1 MLGLLASLFV
11 YCVAA
16 TVAIIFTTIE
26 KDKYYKK
33 YRALEDELKK
43 LKSEQPQVQSQPVVQ
58 PKPEVQVQ
66 QPVQPQPQV
75 KVQAQTQPQAQ
86 PVFKPAPVPQAPLPT
101 YSAQPKQR
109 KGGSTAVGVS
119 FSVGVLLMVIAAAVF
134 ISATWQTMLP
144 VLKCIVLLLVV
155 SGVYA
160 LSKLSRD
167 KLKLES
173 TSSVLYMLGSL
184 ITPIAVFVGF
194 LAFDLQKEMIT
205 LVCCALSLGVSG
217 LIGYRIFGTK
227 LQVAIS
233 YLGFVWSEIFICMEA
248 MGNVK
253 GLAFGICTAAFVSGL
268 IYFIKPKLKFFDK
281 FAEITAYVAVIG
293 FFMTASFGRLTFIP
307 FILSNL
313 MYWASLLMLTRKRKW
328 IAFVSALAPI
338 FTLIHIKVTYVE
350 SRTAFLIIAFLTIA
364 FMLALYRLI
373 KHENFVSNAIISVGM
388 SLTVIIIHYCTGYS
402 QSLPG
407 LVHDFMY
414 YTVYLIPL
422 LACGAVYV
430 MSKNSI
436 ERAVYMYLV
445 FASAVVESQLL
456 LNDGIVPIIVF
467 LVIAAGAVLINY
479 RFKLVHV
486 KIAACVASVVVFL
499 INFTEGDKE
508 LIPILYASASV
519 ALYAVVVLMN
529 KFRTVDKLTHI
540 SARFSV
546 LPMLIAG
553 NQILML
559 LTFSDSLE
567 GFIAMIVIDV
577 IFTVLTLI
585 DTDNYFGC
593 LPAVSFM
600 VSVMYRLYL
609 NEVDNA
615 VISLIFVAAYS
626 LIGRFLI
633 CPKII
638 SRRRIDWFTLLASVA
653 CLVPVCDMSYT
664 LLFLTLYIML
674 FTGRFGKEGDTLIE
688 RLSSRFRLIVSCAIC
703 TLTLCL
709 VTLDMEFSSVMDTEI
724 RLMFM
729 LVAALAV
736 YLFIMPCEATR
747 WIWFSVVAL
756 CIQIEAFHAMGE
768 QMLLPLTLI
777 SVCAVGIFIYSFIF
791 KRRSWF
797 ILAIVTI
804 GEFALL
810 FAMVFWDSRL
820 WWIYLLVLGAIL
832 IATASV
838 NEYKRRKALESGMED
853 KKIRLFDDWTW

>member
-43 LKSEQPQVQSQPVVQ
+43 LKSQQPQVQSQPVAQ

-75 KVQAQTQPQAQ
+75 KVQAQSQAQNQPQAQ

-248 MGNVK
+248 LGNVK
-253 GLAFGICTAAFVSGL
+253 GLAFGICTASFVSGL

-313 MYWASLLMLTRKRKW
+313 MYWASLLMLTRNRKW

-508 LIPILYASASV
+508 LIPIL
-519 ALYAVVVLMN
+519 VLMN